1 MLLSTHTFAVCT
13 RHTHPGPVITFP
25 TPPLST
31 QTQRHI
37 NRLPRTY
44 AGRHMQKCEYINA
57 DTYRN
62 KRKRAGIYTR
72 TNPQAERTEHTQTK
86 SQCDT
91 KTKIHSGRTY
101 TPVQL
106 RQPHISQSH
115 FPHCAVFTAE
125 KTDWACLFV
134 GSPLHVCLLCFSQ
147 WKTSILRI
155 IKWLKRALLIG
166 CARLPSV

>member
-62 KRKRAGIYTR
+62 KRKCAGIYTR
-72 TNPQAERTEHTQTK
+72 TNLQAERTEHIQTK
-86 SQCDT
+86 KQCDT

-106 RQPHISQSH
+106 RQLHISQSHISQSH
-115 FPHCAVFTAE
+115 FHTVQCSQL
-125 KTDWACLFV
+125 KKQIGL
-134 GSPLHVCLLCFSQ
+134 VCLLG
-147 WKTSILRI
+147 
-155 IKWLKRALLIG
+155 LLSMFVC
-166 CARLPSV
+166 CASANGKLASWGSLSG